1 MGTKRKKDNEM
12 DGWGDGYAQEDDDED
27 KSLEL
32 TSDQFEV

>member
-1 MGTKRKKDNEM
+1 M

-32 TSDQFEV
+32 TSDQFEVWNFRNNIS